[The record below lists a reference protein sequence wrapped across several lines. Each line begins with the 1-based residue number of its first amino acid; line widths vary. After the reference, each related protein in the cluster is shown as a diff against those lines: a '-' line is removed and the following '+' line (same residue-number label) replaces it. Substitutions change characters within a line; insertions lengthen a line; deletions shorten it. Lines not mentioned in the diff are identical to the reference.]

1 MNTKILGH
9 YAIQDGLLVNSTNG
23 LALKLGKRAKPTS
36 SKPPYYLT
44 TLEGGYISSLYPDT
58 SQEPQ
63 NGQKRYFLDFEGE
76 ALLGIVDLNCQTF
89 AIQPRPPKSSPKSKA
104 SNIVMDFVSKFDT
117 NYDFLNISSPE
128 PLPPQGKWQRPKRSR
143 SQAPI
148 EELPR
153 FR

>member
-58 SQEPQ
+58 SQEPL

-89 AIQPRPPKSSPKSKA
+89 AIQPRPTRASSNSKA
-104 SNIVMDFVSKFDT
+104 SNIVMEFVSKFDT
-117 NYDFLNISSPE
+117 THPPE
-128 PLPPQGKWQRPKRSR
+128 PLPPQGKWPRPKRSR
-143 SQAPI
+143 SQASI